1 MFLHGSNNNELSLAD
16 FAREVASLRPQYIP
30 RGREPSG
37 PSFTFFRRRKD
48 GSIDEENLKART
60 EELSRLLFEVA
71 QRHGQPALLIG
82 FSSGAITAAALMA
95 RHPAPAAG
103 AILLRPQIPFAE
115 NCFPDL
121 TGTPVLI
128 VSARNDERRK
138 RSDAAGLVNLLMAA
152 NAEAEWHELAC
163 GHGLDPEGGDIELTR
178 AWLAKRGS

>member
-1 MFLHGSNNNELSLAD
+1 VFLHGSNNNELSLAD
-16 FAREVASLRPQYIP
+16 FAREVAPLRPQYFP

-37 PSFTFFRRRKD
+37 PSFTFFERRKD
-48 GSIDEENLKART
+48 GSIDEENLRART

-95 RHPAPAAG
+95 RHPAAAAG

-121 TGTPVLI
+121 TGTPVLM
-128 VSARNDERRK
+128 VSASNDERRK
-138 RSDAAGLVNLLMAA
+138 RSDAAGLVNQLRAA
-152 NAEAEWHELAC
+152 NAEAEWDELAC
-163 GHGLDPEGGDIELTR
+163 GHGFDPEGGDIELTR